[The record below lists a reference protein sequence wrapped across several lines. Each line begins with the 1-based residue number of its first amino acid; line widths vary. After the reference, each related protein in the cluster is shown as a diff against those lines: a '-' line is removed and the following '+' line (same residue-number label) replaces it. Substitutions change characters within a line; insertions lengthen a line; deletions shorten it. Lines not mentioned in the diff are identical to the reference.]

1 MFVCVCPS
9 ICYWSVGPL
18 VGWSVAR
25 FLFSK
30 FSHRT
35 SQKTICKPKELITQT
50 HKHKSPHAYK
60 HTHSYINTHIKRL
73 VSDYW
78 SRADLL
84 SVLPKIREKGQ
95 KWLHNSAVN
104 LVYSFKQF
112 FPCIKIPL
120 IPATFIYI
128 LLLWLKSTRSAKFVK
143 LSCIEIE
150 ARSSYMW

>member
-1 MFVCVCPS
+1 MCVCVCPS
-9 ICYWSVGPL
+9 ICCRSVGPL

-30 FSHRT
+30 FLHRT

-50 HKHKSPHAYK
+50 HKHKSTHAYK
-60 HTHSYINTHIKRL
+60 HTHSHTNTHIKRL
-73 VSDYW
+73 FSDYW

-84 SVLPKIREKGQ
+84 LVLPKMGEKGQ

-143 LSCIEIE
+143 LSFIEIE
-150 ARSSYMW
+150 ARSW